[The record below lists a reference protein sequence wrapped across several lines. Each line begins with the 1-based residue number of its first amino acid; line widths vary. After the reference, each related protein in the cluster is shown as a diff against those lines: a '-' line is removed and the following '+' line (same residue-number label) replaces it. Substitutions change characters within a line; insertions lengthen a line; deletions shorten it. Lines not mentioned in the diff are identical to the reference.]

1 MIDVQDDAGIRTLY
15 LAHGKA
21 NAMDLEL
28 VQSIERAAAEAAVSD
43 AKAIVI
49 TGAGSIFCAGVDL
62 LRLVGSESAPKPEA
76 EAREYA
82 GRFVPALVQMFLE
95 LFTLPKPLV
104 VAVNGHAIA
113 GGCILT
119 LTGDYRIMARGG
131 KIGIPEMLVGVPFPP
146 AVIEII
152 RYAVSPQHLQTLMY
166 SGRSVDADEAVRM
179 GLVDEAVNPDALQQ
193 RAMEMARHFASLAP
207 ANFLLSKRQLRD
219 AAVSRA
225 RHYGNELDDDIRDLW
240 SDPERHA
247 AIRAYIARTLRR

>member
-104 VAVNGHAIA
+104 VA
-113 GGCILT
+113 
-119 LTGDYRIMARGG
+119 
-131 KIGIPEMLVGVPFPP
+131 
-146 AVIEII
+146 
-152 RYAVSPQHLQTLMY
+152 
-166 SGRSVDADEAVRM
+166 
-179 GLVDEAVNPDALQQ
+179 
-193 RAMEMARHFASLAP
+193 
-207 ANFLLSKRQLRD
+207 
-219 AAVSRA
+219 
-225 RHYGNELDDDIRDLW
+225 
-240 SDPERHA
+240 
-247 AIRAYIARTLRR
+247 